1 MIQNITLEQII
12 EALLFAYGESMSF
25 KKIVQALGKT
35 SEQTEAAL
43 LNLQKNLAGRGVKL
57 INLNN
62 NWQLVSH
69 AQASKYI
76 EKLVK
81 SELKEELTPAGLE
94 VMAIVAYKNG
104 AGRADIESIRGVNSS
119 YTLRNLM
126 LRGLVERI
134 KISNNQIS
142 YHLSLAVL
150 RKLGLEKMEDLPR
163 FREFQRELIKSE
175 ELLNQKA

>member
-1 MIQNITLEQII
+1 MNQNIKLEQII
-12 EALLFAYGESMSF
+12 EALLFVYGEPMGL
-25 KKIVQALGKT
+25 KKIAQALGKT
-35 SEQTEAAL
+35 SEQIEAAL
-43 LNLQKNLAGRGVKL
+43 LSLQKNLDGRGVKL
-57 INLNN
+57 INYQN

-69 AQASKYI
+69 AQASKYV

-94 VMAIVAYKNG
+94 VMAVVAYKNG

-126 LRGLVERI
+126 LRGLIERV
-134 KISNNQIS
+134 KIGNNQIS
-142 YHLSLAVL
+142 YHLSLAAL
-150 RKLGLEKMEDLPR
+150 RKLGLEKIEDLPR
-163 FREFQRELIKSE
+163 FREFQREVSKTE